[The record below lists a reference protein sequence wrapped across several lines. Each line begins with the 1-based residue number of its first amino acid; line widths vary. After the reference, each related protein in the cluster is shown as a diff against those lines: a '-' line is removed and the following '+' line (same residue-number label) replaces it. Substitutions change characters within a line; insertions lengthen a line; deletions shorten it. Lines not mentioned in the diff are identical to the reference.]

1 MVGLEPFLF
10 SSLINLYVISL
21 VPVLAVGFDDIL
33 KRMEVQSKQS
43 DLYQQKLKVKKKLAR
58 IANVKKSHE

>member
-43 DLYQQKLKVKKKLAR
+43 DLYQQKLKVKK
-58 IANVKKSHE
+58 N